1 MGHRDTVF
9 PDGEAAR
16 RPFTIR
22 DGIAYGPGVA
32 DMKAGL
38 VMNCFVLA
46 AFAKFG
52 GAPAPLLGLF
62 TGDEEIGSPEGR
74 AVIEAEARRARVVF
88 NSEPGRV
95 SGNVVTGRK
104 GGVFM
109 VFRIT
114 GKAAHSGGNFADGIS
129 AIEELARK
137 IQAIHALTDLDRGIT
152 LNVGL
157 VSGGQSVNTVAPWAE
172 GEIDLRYIDPAD
184 RDDVMARIGG
194 IIERSFVPGTRA
206 ELTVKGEFLPLKQT
220 PTLETAVRDSMS
232 AAAADTGFAT
242 DGEFTGGCAD
252 SGFTAAVGAPTLCAV
267 GPVGGKAH
275 SPDEFLRIDSL
286 VPRAQACARA
296 ILRLGQVG
304 LSGGRQPLDR
314 RLAARLQAAARLHL
328 AHHRRRKLR
337 QLSAGRSGR
346 RTSSPPQFG
355 QRPRS
360 TPSAQS
366 TQNVHSK
373 EQMRAARLSGGRSR
387 SQHSQFGRSSSMLL
401 APHAVSAALAV
412 PALLFPHRL
421 NTLSSIAPKPGQRN
435 DPAGRQ
441 QNLRPAEESACS
453 NASTRPGR

>member
-1 MGHRDTVF
+1 MPNQAAEPQITAWLATQQAAMIALLREMVDLDSGSYNKPGIDAVGAVVRRFLAGHDIPVETIAQQKHGDCLRAAVPWDGPRGNAGGNIVLMGHRDTVF

-16 RPFTIR
+16 RPFTIT
-22 DGIAYGPGVA
+22 DGVATGPGVA

-109 VFRIT
+109 VMRIT
-114 GKAAHSGGNFADGIS
+114 GKAAHSGTSFTDGIS

-137 IQAIHALTDLDRGIT
+137 IQAIHALTDLERGVT

-172 GEIDLRYIDPAD
+172 GQIDLRYVSPPD
-184 RDDVMARIGG
+184 RDDVMARIGA
-194 IIERSFVPGTRA
+194 IVDRAFLPGTRA
-206 ELTVKGEFLPLKQT
+206 ELTVKGEFLPLTQSPAAKRLFEIYVT
-220 PTLETAVRDSMS
+220 
-232 AAAADTGFAT
+232 AAADTGFKT
-242 DGEFTGGCAD
+242 EGEFTGGCAD
-252 SGFTAAVGAPTLCAV
+252 SGFTAGVGTPTICAV

-275 SPDEFLRIDSL
+275 SPEEFLRIDSL

-296 ILRLGQVG
+296 ILRLEQSG
-304 LSGGRQPLDR
+304 L
-314 RLAARLQAAARLHL
+314 
-328 AHHRRRKLR
+328 
-337 QLSAGRSGR
+337 
-346 RTSSPPQFG
+346 
-355 QRPRS
+355 
-360 TPSAQS
+360 
-366 TQNVHSK
+366 
-373 EQMRAARLSGGRSR
+373 
-387 SQHSQFGRSSSMLL
+387 
-401 APHAVSAALAV
+401 
-412 PALLFPHRL
+412 
-421 NTLSSIAPKPGQRN
+421 
-435 DPAGRQ
+435 
-441 QNLRPAEESACS
+441 
-453 NASTRPGR
+453 

>member
-1 MGHRDTVF
+1 MTTESDITAWLATQQDAMIALLREMVNTDSGSYNKPGIDAVGAVVRRFLATQNIPVETIAQQKHGDCLRAAVPWDGPQGNAGGNIVLMGHRDTVF

-16 RPFTIR
+16 RPFTIT
-22 DGIAYGPGVA
+22 DGIATGPGVA

-74 AVIEAEARRARVVF
+74 SVIEAEARRARVVF

-109 VFRIT
+109 AMRIT
-114 GKAAHSGGNFADGIS
+114 GKAAHSGANFADGIS

-137 IQAIHALTDLDRGIT
+137 TQAIHALTDLDRGIT

-172 GEIDLRYIDPAD
+172 GQIDLRYVAPAD
-184 RDDVMARIGG
+184 REDIMARIGA
-194 IIERSFVPGTRA
+194 IIDRAYLPGTRTD
-206 ELTVKGEFLPLKQT
+206 LTIKGEFLPLTQSPAAKR
-220 PTLETAVRDSMS
+220 LFEIYV
-232 AAAADTGFAT
+232 AAAADTGFKT

-252 SGFTAAVGAPTLCAV
+252 SGFTAGVGAPTICAV

-296 ILRLGQVG
+296 LLRLEQAG
-304 LSGGRQPLDR
+304 L
-314 RLAARLQAAARLHL
+314 
-328 AHHRRRKLR
+328 
-337 QLSAGRSGR
+337 
-346 RTSSPPQFG
+346 
-355 QRPRS
+355 
-360 TPSAQS
+360 
-366 TQNVHSK
+366 
-373 EQMRAARLSGGRSR
+373 
-387 SQHSQFGRSSSMLL
+387 
-401 APHAVSAALAV
+401 
-412 PALLFPHRL
+412 
-421 NTLSSIAPKPGQRN
+421 
-435 DPAGRQ
+435 
-441 QNLRPAEESACS
+441 
-453 NASTRPGR
+453 